1 MLSFNVKNVK
11 IFLNKFNH
19 REIEIMNISIKCQR
33 FIGNF
38 VLLASLLLVGCTGVT
53 TPTPTPKHENLA
65 LPAIT
70 TSVTGEKHTGKFV
83 WHDLLTDDVAASRTF
98 YADVF
103 GWTFETRGAYTQIL
117 NEGNLIGGM
126 MHVRPT
132 VDSSAEA
139 VWLPSLSVADIDK
152 SMRYLKY
159 KKGKV
164 IKGPLEMKERGR
176 GVLVSDPQGAQLVL
190 LDAKNGDPKDVTP
203 QMGDWLWNELW
214 TNKPQESSS
223 FYRNLAGYDTSKTK
237 NGYRLLIHEGKWR
250 AGIRDV
256 SKEELKAR
264 WVPTIRVSELK
275 ETMSKVKS
283 SGGEVLVAPHK
294 ELVNGN
300 VALIADNT
308 GALVIIQRWEKG
320 GNE

>member
-1 MLSFNVKNVK
+1 MQIKNINLPALLV
-11 IFLNKFNH
+11 L
-19 REIEIMNISIKCQR
+19 
-33 FIGNF
+33 
-38 VLLASLLLVGCTGVT
+38 VLLSGCAQIAAPALKTEPTSL
-53 TPTPTPKHENLA
+53 PS
-65 LPAIT
+65 IT
-70 TSVTGEKHTGKFV
+70 TSVTGEKHIGKFV

-98 YADVF
+98 YAGVF

-139 VWLPSLSVADIDK
+139 VWMPSLSVADIDK

-176 GVLVSDPQGAQLVL
+176 GALVSDPQGAQLVL

-203 QMGDWLWNELW
+203 KIGDWLWNELW
-214 TNKPQESSS
+214 TNMPQKSYS

-237 NGYRLLIHEGKWR
+237 NGYRILMDDGKWR

-256 SKEELKAR
+256 SKDDLKAR
-264 WVPTIRVSELK
+264 WVPAIRVSDLK
-275 ETMSKVKS
+275 ETMSKVKAL
-283 SGGEVLVAPHK
+283 GGEVLVVPRE
-294 ELVNGN
+294 ELVHGN
-300 VALIADNT
+300 VALISDTT